1 MPELYSEL
9 VRKVAKRKEE
19 QEAYLKEV
27 TEIVNGKLKAGRD
40 PGETIMEDKTLLRHL
55 PEDAAAGDHLR
66 TDP

>member
-27 TEIVNGKLKAGRD
+27 TEIVTGKLKEKASRGKYH
-40 PGETIMEDKTLLRHL
+40 G
-55 PEDAAAGDHLR
+55 G
-66 TDP
+66 